1 MHLHFNIITFKVL
14 FQIKYLTGFMF
25 HTVPPEERI
34 DASDAEIVD
43 VIHTAGLW
51 VGTDGVVSAWNE
63 FTLKLRSG
71 ERTAHISAHLR
82 SAKSKQV

>member
-1 MHLHFNIITFKVL
+1 MRTSILTLSVL
-14 FQIKYLTGFMF
+14 FHIKSLSGFMF
-25 HTVPPEERI
+25 HTVPAEERI

-51 VGTDGVVSAWNE
+51 VGTDGVVSACNE
-63 FTLKLRSG
+63 FTLKLSG
-71 ERTAHISAHLR
+71 ERTADFR

>member
-1 MHLHFNIITFKVL
+1 
-14 FQIKYLTGFMF
+14 MF

-63 FTLKLRSG
+63 FTLKLSG
-71 ERTAHISAHLR
+71 EKRQLTFQLALEEQRANKLKAAWGDFH
-82 SAKSKQV
+82 

>member
-1 MHLHFNIITFKVL
+1 
-14 FQIKYLTGFMF
+14 MF

-63 FTLKLRSG
+63 LTLKLSG
-71 ERTAHISAHLR
+71 ERTAHFSAHLR

>member
-1 MHLHFNIITFKVL
+1 
-14 FQIKYLTGFMF
+14 MF

-63 FTLKLRSG
+63 LTLKLSG
-71 ERTAHISAHLR
+71 ERTAHISAHLKEAQR
-82 SAKSKQV
+82 ANKFKAA

>member
-1 MHLHFNIITFKVL
+1 
-14 FQIKYLTGFMF
+14 MF

-51 VGTDGVVSAWNE
+51 VGTDGVVTPL
-63 FTLKLRSG
+63 TLCL
-71 ERTAHISAHLR
+71 
-82 SAKSKQV
+82 

>member
-1 MHLHFNIITFKVL
+1 MKEIFIFV
-14 FQIKYLTGFMF
+14 GFMF

-51 VGTDGVVSAWNE
+51 VGTDGVVTFS
-63 FTLKLRSG
+63 TL
-71 ERTAHISAHLR
+71 III
-82 SAKSKQV
+82 V